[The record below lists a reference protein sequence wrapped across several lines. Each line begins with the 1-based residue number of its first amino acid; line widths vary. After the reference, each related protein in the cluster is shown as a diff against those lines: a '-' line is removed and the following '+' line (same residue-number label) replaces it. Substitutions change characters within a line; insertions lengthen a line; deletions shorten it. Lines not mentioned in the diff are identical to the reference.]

1 MQEVGGWRRS
11 IGRGGCDFFQTQPD
25 PLESKLILIWDS
37 WARDYMICEPH
48 AGGYDPRVVENREHH
63 LELVHLAQSLG
74 LSVSDYPD
82 CSAQVGTLHPALNA
96 PCQPSPQLICFGSFA
111 RCFHRVIWFL
121 TNVSAHLACLFLP
134 RTRSDQ
140 VIFLRSFDDAQRNF
154 LLTRSTAVL
163 YTPENEHF
171 GIVPVEAMFMRRPVV
186 ACASGGPL
194 ESIGADASRAIA
206 ATAPTADRRPV
217 GAGRTAIDDA
227 SRRGYLC
234 ESSAA
239 AFAAPMRV
247 LEADL
252 LGSGSGVSGGAMA
265 RRMGAN
271 GRAAMLAL
279 FSFDAFAA
287 KLCAAVRAQLQLQSR
302 SSGAILIRSFV
313 FFTGDL
319 FKCLHPKVNV
329 WVFSALFL
337 CLAACALAG
346 WIRVPLIVALA
357 TAAVWLMHVALG
369 ALPLRR

>member
-1 MQEVGGWRRS
+1 M
-11 IGRGGCDFFQTQPD
+11 
-25 PLESKLILIWDS
+25 
-37 WARDYMICEPH
+37 
-48 AGGYDPRVVENREHH
+48 
-63 LELVHLAQSLG
+63 
-74 LSVSDYPD
+74 
-82 CSAQVGTLHPALNA
+82 
-96 PCQPSPQLICFGSFA
+96 
-111 RCFHRVIWFL
+111 
-121 TNVSAHLACLFLP
+121 
-134 RTRSDQ
+134 
-140 VIFLRSFDDAQRNF
+140 IFLRSFDDAQRNF
-154 LLTRSTAVL
+154 LLTRATAVL

-194 ESIGADASRAIA
+194 ESIGADASRAIEA
-206 ATAPTADRRPV
+206 SAPTADSRPV
-217 GAGRTAIDDA
+217 DA

-252 LGSGSGVSGGAMA
+252 LGSGGGVGGVGGGAMA
-265 RRMGAN
+265 SRMGAN

-287 KLCAAVRAQLQLQSR
+287 KLCAAVRAQLQLQSH

-313 FFTGDL
+313 FFTGYL
-319 FKCLHPKVNV
+319 FKFPHPKVNV
-329 WVFSALFL
+329 WVYSALFL
-337 CLAACALAG
+337 CLAAFARAG
-346 WIRVPLIVALA
+346 WFRVPLIVALA

>member
-1 MQEVGGWRRS
+1 
-11 IGRGGCDFFQTQPD
+11 
-25 PLESKLILIWDS
+25 
-37 WARDYMICEPH
+37 
-48 AGGYDPRVVENREHH
+48 
-63 LELVHLAQSLG
+63 
-74 LSVSDYPD
+74 
-82 CSAQVGTLHPALNA
+82 
-96 PCQPSPQLICFGSFA
+96 
-111 RCFHRVIWFL
+111 
-121 TNVSAHLACLFLP
+121 
-134 RTRSDQ
+134 

-154 LLTRSTAVL
+154 LLTRATAVL

-194 ESIGADASRAIA
+194 ESIGADANRASRAIE
-206 ATAPTADRRPV
+206 ATAPAADRRPV
-217 GAGRTAIDDA
+217 DAGRTAIDDA

-252 LGSGSGVSGGAMA
+252 LGSGSSGSSAMA
-265 RRMGAN
+265 SRMGAN

-287 KLCAAVRAQLQLQSR
+287 KLCAAVRAQLLLQSR
-302 SSGAILIRSFV
+302 SSGTILIRSFV
-313 FFTGDL
+313 FFTGYL

-329 WVFSALFL
+329 WVYSAPFL
-337 CLAACALAG
+337 CLAAFARAG
-346 WIRVPLIVALA
+346 WFRVPLIVALA